1 MERPPLA
8 RQLWHAME
16 PIHAVA
22 YFHPLPTDALK
33 QLGLKGF
40 WMAYFAGRFAPLG
53 AVTPDAAAAIA
64 FGFAPRMVA
73 RSLPDAWRYADRDIV
88 LRERIR
94 SSAAA
99 LQAAL
104 PVGSEEAVGRL
115 ADMLGPAFG
124 DCDYGGRP
132 LGAAW
137 ASAVDSAAGPW
148 ERLWALSSVLREHRG
163 DGHVVAATATGL
175 GGLETTLTHVAAG
188 GVTRELIQPSRGW
201 TDDEW
206 NAATRRLHSLGILDP
221 EGNLTE
227 LGRRTRKYI
236 EDTTDR
242 LAHHPIDVAG
252 ADNVRAAIE
261 EAVPLSRHLMDHG
274 VVPVP
279 NPIGVPR
286 P

>member
-1 MERPPLA
+1 MERPLLA

-16 PIHAVA
+16 PFHAVA
-22 YFHPLPTDALK
+22 YFHPLPTDALR
-33 QLGLKGF
+33 QVGLKGF

-73 RSLPDAWRYADRDIV
+73 RSLPDAWSYADPDTV
-88 LRERIR
+88 VRERIR

-99 LQAAL
+99 LEAEL
-104 PVGSEEAVGRL
+104 PGGSEEAVGR
-115 ADMLGPAFG
+115 
-124 DCDYGGRP
+124 
-132 LGAAW
+132 
-137 ASAVDSAAGPW
+137 
-148 ERLWALSSVLREHRG
+148 
-163 DGHVVAATATGL
+163 L

-188 GVTRELIQPSRGW
+188 GVTRELIQPNRGW
-201 TDDEW
+201 TDYEW
-206 NAATRRLHSLGILDP
+206 NAAIGRIQSLGILDP
-221 EGNLTE
+221 EGNLTD
-227 LGRRTRKYI
+227 LGRRTRQYI

-252 ADNVRAAIE
+252 DDNVRAAIE
-261 EAVPLSRHLMDHG
+261 AAVPLSRHLVDHG